1 MHDGCE
7 CAESSAGERDLAT
20 TYRGGISVTDANGNQ
35 LTVHEIWESTGAFG
49 WIAERYFRL
58 GAGGAV
64 EPLCENS
71 FIVVR
76 TGQALTRLL

>member
-1 MHDGCE
+1 M
-7 CAESSAGERDLAT
+7 AT
-20 TYRGGISVTDANGNQ
+20 TYRGDISVTDAIGNQ
-35 LTVHEIWESTGAFG
+35 LTVHEIWEFTGAFG
-49 WIAERYFRL
+49 WIAERHFRL
-58 GAGGAV
+58 CTGEAV

>member
-1 MHDGCE
+1 
-7 CAESSAGERDLAT
+7 LAT
-20 TYRGGISVTDANGNQ
+20 TNRGGSPVTDANGNQ
-35 LTVHEIWESTGAFG
+35 LTVHEIWELTGAFG
-49 WIAERYFRL
+49 WIAERHFRL
-58 GAGGAV
+58 CAGEAV